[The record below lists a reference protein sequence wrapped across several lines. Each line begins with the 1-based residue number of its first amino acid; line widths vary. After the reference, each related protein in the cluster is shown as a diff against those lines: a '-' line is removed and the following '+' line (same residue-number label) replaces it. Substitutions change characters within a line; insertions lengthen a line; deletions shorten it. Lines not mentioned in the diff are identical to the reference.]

1 MKMNYITVKSG
12 LESLDGAYTG
22 QFVSNGT
29 VDLDGIAKKMCVN
42 RPAIDEPEVKL
53 AVRALAAEI
62 KELVGNGLFRVNAG
76 VVSFEPAISGSLPS
90 MDASLT
96 EENNLYV
103 NIIAADSIKREVG
116 AIVPT
121 RSSANAVKVALDN
134 VEDVLE
140 RVRKIVGIHE
150 FVVTGTN
157 LSARL
162 PDEGM
167 ELLSKEGSVVTEVR
181 CYEKDGMGQ
190 RIFASLPVFVPSGNY
205 TLQLRTHGY
214 STPDADVETYTKK
227 VEVAS
232 PAVLPEI
239 LRVTSPEGENVIK
252 IGSPMT
258 IEGVGFDDVVGIDIQ
273 YATTDGNYTA
283 VSCSSHTFV
292 DANTISVAAVPEL
305 PKVDLSQP
313 VEIDIIDAER
323 YVLFYHE
330 VTAVA

>member
-29 VDLDGIAKKMCVN
+29 VDLDGIAKKMCIN

-76 VVSFEPAISGSLPS
+76 MVSFEPAISGSLPS

-96 EENNLYV
+96 EENELYV
-103 NIIAADSIKREVG
+103 NIVASESIKREIG
-116 AIVPT
+116 AVVPT
-121 RSSANAVKVALDN
+121 RSSANAVKVVLDN
-134 VEDVLE
+134 VEDVE
-140 RVRKIVGIHE
+140 KHVRKIFGIHE

-167 ELLSKEGSVVTEVR
+167 ELLSKEGNVMTEVR

-190 RIFASLPVFVPSGNY
+190 RIFASLPVFVPSGTY
-205 TLQLRTHGY
+205 TLQLRTRGY

-258 IEGVGFDDVVGIDIQ
+258 IEGVGFDDVVGIGIQ
-273 YATTDGNYTA
+273 YATTDGPY
-283 VSCSSHTFV
+283 SGIDCPQFTFV
-292 DANTISVAAVPEL
+292 DAKTISVAAVPEL
-305 PKVDLSQP
+305 PDVDTSKP
-313 VEIDIIDAER
+313 IEIDIIDAER

-330 VTAVA
+330 VTIVV

>member
-12 LESLDGAYTG
+12 LESLEGAYTG

-29 VDLDGIAKKMCVN
+29 IDLDGVAKKMCVN

-53 AVRALAAEI
+53 AMRALAAEI
-62 KELVGNGLFRVNAG
+62 KEQVGNGLYRVNAG
-76 VVSFEPAISGSLPS
+76 MVSFEPAISGSLPS

-96 EENNLYV
+96 EENELYV
-103 NIIAADSIKREVG
+103 NIVASESIKREIG
-116 AIVPT
+116 AVVPT
-121 RSSANAVKVALDN
+121 RSSANAVKVILDN
-134 VEDVLE
+134 VEDVE
-140 RVRKIVGIHE
+140 KHVRKIFGIHE

-167 ELLSKEGSVVTEVR
+167 ELLSKEGNVMTEVR

-190 RIFASLPVFVPSGNY
+190 RIFGNLPIFVPSGIY
-205 TLQLRTHGY
+205 TLQLKTHGY

-227 VEVAS
+227 VEVVS

-239 LRVTSPEGENVIK
+239 QRVTSSEGENTIK

-258 IEGVGFDDVVGIDIQ
+258 IEGVGFDIVEKIGIQ
-273 YATTDGNYTA
+273 YITTDGDA
-283 VSCSSHTFV
+283 GSVDCPHTFV
-292 DANTISVAAVPEL
+292 DVNTISVAAVPEL

-323 YVLFYHE
+323 YVLFYLE

>member
-12 LESLDGAYTG
+12 FESLEGAYTG

-29 VDLDGIAKKMCVN
+29 IDLDGVAKKMCVN

-53 AVRALAAEI
+53 AMRALAAEI
-62 KELVGNGLFRVNAG
+62 KEQVGNGLYRVNAG
-76 VVSFEPAISGSLPS
+76 MVSFEPAISGSLPS

-96 EENNLYV
+96 EENELYV
-103 NIIAADSIKREVG
+103 NIVASESIKREIG
-116 AIVPT
+116 AVVPT
-121 RSSANAVKVALDN
+121 RSSANAVKVILDN
-134 VEDVLE
+134 VEDVE
-140 RVRKIVGIHE
+140 KHVRKIFGIHE

-167 ELLSKEGSVVTEVR
+167 ELLSKEGNVMTEVR

-190 RIFASLPVFVPSGNY
+190 RIFGNLPIFVPSGVY
-205 TLQLRTHGY
+205 TLQLKTHGY

-227 VEVAS
+227 VEVVS

-239 LRVTSPEGENVIK
+239 QRVTSSEGENTIK

-258 IEGVGFDDVVGIDIQ
+258 IEGVGFDIVEKIGIQ
-273 YATTDGNYTA
+273 YITTDGDGA
-283 VSCSSHTFV
+283 FADCPHTFV
-292 DANTISVAAVPEL
+292 DANTISVATVPEL

-323 YVLFYHE
+323 YVLFYLE